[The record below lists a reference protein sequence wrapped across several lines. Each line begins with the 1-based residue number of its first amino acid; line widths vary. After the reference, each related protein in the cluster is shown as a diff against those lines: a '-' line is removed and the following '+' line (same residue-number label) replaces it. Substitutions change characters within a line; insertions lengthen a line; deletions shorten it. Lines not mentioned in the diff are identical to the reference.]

1 MEKQQE
7 KWNKGKTKET
17 DSRIAKASE
26 SRRKTY
32 KKSLSKTAVLLM
44 QGYTGSEISKIRG
57 VVPYTVSLHRKELK
71 EMGEQGV
78 IDLITTT
85 TDDKIVVPISRDYK

>member
-1 MEKQQE
+1 METNKE
-7 KWNKGKTKET
+7 IWNKGKTKET

-26 SRRKTY
+26 TRRTTY

-57 VVPYTVSLHRKELK
+57 VAPYTVSLHRKELK
-71 EMGEQGV
+71 KMGEQGV

-85 TDDKIVVPISRDYK
+85 SDN

>member
-1 MEKQQE
+1 MTNKC
-7 KWNKGKTKET
+7 NKGKNKGN
-17 DSRIAKASE
+17 DSRIAKASRTRYE
-26 SRRKTY
+26 TY
-32 KKSLSKTAVLLM
+32 KKSLRKTAVLLM

-57 VVPYTVSLHRKELK
+57 VAPYTVSLHRKKLK

-85 TDDKIVVPISRDYK
+85 TDDKTVVPISRDYN